1 MAESGIKSYFPS
13 QTVSDAEKLSYD
25 YGLKVGKAIEQE
37 WFNNDRG
44 NDRGNGRYKSNHNDF
59 HNLRL
64 YARGEQSIQ
73 KYKDELSINGD
84 LSYLNLDWKPVPIIS
99 KFVDIVVNGMAQRT
113 YDIKAYSQSP
123 NGVEKRTEYM
133 ESIMRDMALQQF
145 DQEAE
150 AKFGIN
156 MRESEVR
163 ELPESNEELG
173 LHMQL
178 NYKQAVELAEEQ
190 ALSVLFEGNKYEL
203 IKKRFYYDLTVL
215 GIGAVKTDFNT
226 SEGVVI
232 DYVDPANLVYSYT
245 DSPYFEDI
253 YYVGEVKTIPVNE
266 LAKEFPHL
274 SESDLKD
281 IMKNK
286 SNNRS
291 NYNSRHNYD
300 KEDNNTIQV
309 LYFNYKTYMNEVY
322 KMKETGTGADKII
335 SKDDSF
341 NPPEEKEGGYSKMLR
356 SIECLYDGAMI
367 LGTDK
372 LLKWEMSKNMMRPKS
387 DYTKVKMNYAIVA
400 PRMYDGRIDSLVKR
414 ITGFA
419 DMIQLTHL
427 KLQQVMSRMVPD
439 GVYLDADG
447 LAEVDLGN
455 GTNYNPQE
463 ALNMFFQTGSVIGRS
478 FTSEGDMNPGKVPIQ
493 EITSGSGGNKMQALI
508 GNYNYYMQMIRDC
521 TGLNEARD
529 GSTPDANALVG
540 VQKLAAANSN
550 TATRHI
556 LQAGLFLTAETAECL
571 SLRISDII
579 EYSPTKDAFI
589 QAIGAHNVAT
599 LEEMTELHLYDFGIF
614 LELQPDEEEKTKL
627 ENNIQMALQQQS
639 IELEDAIDLREIK
652 NIKLANQLLKIRRKK
667 KQERDRQL
675 QMENIQAQTK
685 SNTESAQAAAQ
696 VELKKN
702 QALTQSKIQIAQ
714 QQAQLDAQKMMQEV
728 ASKKEL
734 MQMEFQMNMKL
745 KQMEVQT
752 VMGRETQKENRKD
765 ERTKLQAG
773 QQKNLVDRRN
783 SQQSE
788 LIDQRQGG
796 KPPKNFES
804 AGNDTLGGGFD
815 LGAFDPS

>member
-1 MAESGIKSYFPS
+1 MAYSSNSYFPS

-25 YGLKVGKAIEQE
+25 YGLKVAKAIETE
-37 WFNNDRG
+37 WFNNDY
-44 NDRGNGRYKSNHNDF
+44 NNNRYRNNMNNF

-84 LSYLNLDWKPVPIIS
+84 LSYLNLDWTPVPIIP
-99 KFVDIVVNGMAQRT
+99 KFVDIVVNGIAERT
-113 YDIKAYSQSP
+113 YDIKAFSQDQY
-123 NGVEKRTEYM
+123 GVAKRTQYM
-133 ESIMRDMALQQF
+133 ESILADMRSKELDAF
-145 DQEAE
+145 
-150 AKFGIN
+150 AKQAFGIN
-156 MRESEVR
+156 LTENNPEI
-163 ELPESNEELG
+163 LPETEEELG

-178 NYKQAVELAEEQ
+178 SYKQAVELAEEQ
-190 ALSVLFEGNKYEL
+190 ALSVLMEGNNYEL

-215 GIGAVKTDFNT
+215 GIGAVKNNFNT
-226 SEGVVI
+226 SEGVTI

-253 YYVGEVKTIPVNE
+253 YYVGEVKSIPVNE
-266 LAKEFPHL
+266 LAKQFPHL
-274 SESDLKD
+274 TESDLED

-286 SNNRS
+286 SYHRNN
-291 NYNSRHNYD
+291 NHNKYSSD
-300 KEDNNTIQV
+300 KEDNNKIQV

-322 KMKETGTGADKII
+322 KVKETGTGADKVIP
-335 SKDDSF
+335 KDDSF
-341 NPPEEKEGGYSKMLR
+341 NPPENMEGGYSRLLR
-356 SIECLYDGAMI
+356 SIECLYEGAII

-387 DYTKVKMNYAIVA
+387 DFTKVKMNYSIVA
-400 PRMYDGRIDSLVKR
+400 PRMYNGKIESLVKR

-419 DMIQLTHL
+419 VMIQLTHL

-478 FTSEGDMNPGKVPIQ
+478 FTQDGDINPGKVPIK

-508 GNYNYYMQMIRDC
+508 STYNYYLQMIRDV

-529 GSTPDANALVG
+529 GSMPDKNALVG

-579 EYSPTKDAFI
+579 QYSPTKNAFI

-599 LEEMTELHLYDFGIF
+599 LEEMSELHLYDFGIF
-614 LELQPDEEEKTKL
+614 IDLMPDEEEKAML
-627 ENNIQMALQQQS
+627 ENNIQMALQQKN

-652 NIKLANQLLKIRRKK
+652 NVKLANQMLKIRRKK
-667 KQERDRQL
+667 KQDRDRKLQL
-675 QMENIQAQTK
+675 ENIQAQSQ
-685 SNTESAQAAAQ
+685 SNTQAAQAAAQ
-696 VELKKN
+696 IEVQKN
-702 QALTQSKIQIAQ
+702 QALTQSDL
-714 QQAQLDAQKMMQEV
+714 QLEQVKAKLEAEKMMQEV
-728 ASKKEL
+728 EYKKQL
-734 MQMEFQMNMKL
+734 MQLEFEMSMQLKNLEVSGMK
-745 KQMEVQT
+745 E
-752 VMGRETQKENRKD
+752 REKQKEDRKD
-765 ERTKLQAG
+765 ERTKIQA
-773 QQKNLVDRRN
+773 

-788 LIDQRQGG
+788 MIEQRNSG

-804 AGNDTLGGGFD
+804 AGNDILGGGFD
-815 LGAFDPS
+815 LGAFDPK